1 MQRWLVEA
9 SLRASPVRASLQP
22 SGQPRDPRDREQ
34 SSVLGGQ
41 SPAFQRA
48 RRVFAIVLAGAALY
62 FVVNLVLVMSAARSD
77 DARQV
82 DAIVVLGAAQYDGRP
97 SPQLAARLDHAIDL
111 WNAGLAERVMVTGGK
126 MEADRFTEAEASR
139 RYLIDAGVPE
149 TAILLEDAGRNT
161 FDSLDAAAVI
171 LLANDLNEVLLV
183 TDPFHAK
190 RSELIAAEV
199 GLNGWSS
206 PTPTSVVG
214 SWTSA
219 RRQVL
224 EAAGIS
230 VGRVIGFERL
240 SGLTG

>member
-1 MQRWLVEA
+1 MTGSPPEQTVAAANSGVA
-9 SLRASPVRASLQP
+9 SDHASVAGAVAQTRGNGLLT
-22 SGQPRDPRDREQ
+22 G
-34 SSVLGGQ
+34 
-41 SPAFQRA
+41 
-48 RRVFAIVLAGAALY
+48 RRVIVTALACAALY
-62 FVVNLVLVMSAARSD
+62 YVINLLLVMGAARSD
-77 DARQV
+77 DARSV

-97 SPQLAARLDHAIDL
+97 SPQLAARLDHAVDL
-111 WNAGLAERVMVTGGK
+111 WNQGVAEHVMVTGGK

-139 RYLIDAGVPE
+139 RYLVAAGVPDE
-149 TAILLEDAGRNT
+149 SILMEDAGRNT
-161 FDSLDAAAVI
+161 FDSLDSAADI
-171 LLANDLNEVLLV
+171 LLANDLQTVLLV

-199 GLNGWSS
+199 GLDAWSS
-206 PTPTSVVG
+206 PTPSSVVG

>member
-1 MQRWLVEA
+1 LTGSTSDRTVGAEQTDDTGEVTDA
-9 SLRASPVRASLQP
+9 ATADHLRRRRAGLST
-22 SGQPRDPRDREQ
+22 
-34 SSVLGGQ
+34 V
-41 SPAFQRA
+41 
-48 RRVFAIVLAGAALY
+48 RRVCVGVVSFLALY
-62 FVVNLVLVMSAARSD
+62 YVINLLLVMSAARSD

-111 WNAGLAERVMVTGGK
+111 WNDGLAEHVMVTGGK

-139 RYLIDAGVPE
+139 RYLIEAGVPDD
-149 TAILLEDAGRNT
+149 AILMEDAGRNT
-161 FDSLDAAAVI
+161 FDSLESAASI

-199 GLNGWSS
+199 GLDAWSS

-214 SWTSA
+214 SLTSA
-219 RRQVL
+219 RRQLL

>member
-1 MQRWLVEA
+1 MPLTDSPPDQTVVEA
-9 SLRASPVRASLQP
+9 GEVV
-22 SGQPRDPRDREQ
+22 G
-34 SSVLGGQ
+34 LG
-41 SPAFQRA
+41 PTDTPP
-48 RRVFAIVLAGAALY
+48 RRVGRLPSASRVLVIVVACAALY
-62 FVVNLVLVMSAARSD
+62 YLVNLVLVMSAARSD
-77 DARQV
+77 EARKV

-97 SPQLAARLDHAIDL
+97 SPQLAARLDHAVDL
-111 WNAGLAERVMVTGGK
+111 WNDGLAEHLMVTGGK
-126 MEADRFTEAEASR
+126 MEGDRFTEAEASR
-139 RYLIDAGVPE
+139 RYLVDAGVPE
-149 TAILLEDAGRNT
+149 AAILMEDAGRNT
-161 FDSLDAAAVI
+161 FDSLDAAADM
-171 LLANDLNEVLLV
+171 LLADGLNEVLLV

-190 RSELIAAEV
+190 RSELIAEEV
-199 GLNGWSS
+199 GLDAWSS